1 VLYSLPQLRLL
12 ILLAL
17 TLLVGLGVREWRAG
31 FPDAALRLERFDR
44 DEPPTPLVGETPPAP
59 TARPAPARVT
69 PPAAPA
75 PDPAPIKPL
84 DVNRAAAAELAA
96 LPGVGPG
103 LAQRIVEERERR
115 GRFDSP
121 EALRYVL
128 GMGPKKLAAIRRFV
142 TVSD

>member
-17 TLLVGLGVREWRAG
+17 ALLVGLGVREWRAG
-31 FPDAALRLERFDR
+31 FPDAASRLERFDR
-44 DEPPTPLVGETPPAP
+44 DESPIPLLGETPPVP
-59 TARPAPARVT
+59 TRPAPARVAP
-69 PPAAPA
+69 PPAAA
-75 PDPAPIKPL
+75 PEPAPIKPV
-84 DVNRAAAAELAA
+84 DVNRAAVAELAA